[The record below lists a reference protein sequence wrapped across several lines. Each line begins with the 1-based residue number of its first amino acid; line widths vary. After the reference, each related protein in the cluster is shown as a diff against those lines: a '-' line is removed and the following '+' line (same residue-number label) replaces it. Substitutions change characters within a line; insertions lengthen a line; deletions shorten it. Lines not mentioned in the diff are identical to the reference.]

1 MNRSIPVR
9 VGQQLELCVESITH
23 EGEGVARHQ
32 GYTVFVPEALPG
44 DRVVAEVIST
54 RKQYGRALPLAVL
67 QASPDRVDAPCPY
80 YDRCGGCQLMH
91 ADYPAQRRYKADQVY
106 SALKRIGGFGDVP
119 VPPVLG
125 MQEPWLYR
133 NKAHLPVGRECGA
146 LIAGFYERRSHRLV
160 DVQSC
165 LIQAEANNLAL
176 QASRQ
181 VAVEFGMSTY
191 DEANHTGL
199 LRSMLIRSSLATG
212 ELMIVYVVNAPELPC
227 AKEMG
232 ERLAALAPG
241 LVSFQYNVNTR
252 PGNTLL
258 GPRTELVY
266 GRDHIVDELL
276 GLSFK
281 VSPRSFYQVN
291 PEQTAVLYE
300 TARQFAGLTGGESVI
315 DLYCGVGTIGLSMA
329 RGAARVT
336 GIEVVPEAVED
347 ARQNALLNGI
357 TNARFLC
364 GTAEVEMPRLV
375 AEAERFDVVLLD
387 PPRAGCEKALLDA
400 VIATDPAKV
409 VYVSCNPATLA
420 RDAKYLA
427 EHGYALRQVQPVDM
441 FPHTTHVETV
451 VLITRVNE

>member
-1 MNRSIPVR
+1 
-9 VGQQLELCVESITH
+9 
-23 EGEGVARHQ
+23 
-32 GYTVFVPEALPG
+32 
-44 DRVVAEVIST
+44 
-54 RKQYGRALPLAVL
+54 
-67 QASPDRVDAPCPY
+67 
-80 YDRCGGCQLMH
+80 
-91 ADYPAQRRYKADQVY
+91 
-106 SALKRIGGFGDVP
+106 
-119 VPPVLG
+119 
-125 MQEPWLYR
+125 
-133 NKAHLPVGRECGA
+133 
-146 LIAGFYERRSHRLV
+146 
-160 DVQSC
+160 
-165 LIQAEANNLAL
+165 
-176 QASRQ
+176 
-181 VAVEFGMSTY
+181 
-191 DEANHTGL
+191 
-199 LRSMLIRSSLATG
+199 
-212 ELMIVYVVNAPELPC
+212 MIVYVVNAPELPC

-266 GRDHIVDELL
+266 GRDHIVDEML

-375 AEAERFDVVLLD
+375 AEGERFDVVLLD

-400 VIATDPAKV
+400 VIAADPAKV

-441 FPHTTHVETV
+441 FPHTSHVETV
-451 VLITRVNE
+451 VLMSRVDK